1 MAVRNCPDASI
12 GIGGRFP
19 DFWRFYLRGVA
30 GAEREDPAQ
39 QVQGCKRSCPSRH
52 TFRGDLLF
60 LLSLLNKECLVSVL
74 REPGNWNTQSAVGSE
89 RPEQGNQRLWRS
101 GTSLRGGV
109 VHPRRNPVS
118 RRSSGIR
125 NLQGH
130 FPGQLPPTEVG
141 GMIP

>member
-60 LLSLLNKECLVSVL
+60 LLSLLNKECLCC
-74 REPGNWNTQSAVGSE
+74 E
-89 RPEQGNQRLWRS
+89 NQAT
-101 GTSLRGGV
+101 GT
-109 VHPRRNPVS
+109 
-118 RRSSGIR
+118 R
-125 NLQGH
+125 NL
-130 FPGQLPPTEVG
+130 L
-141 GMIP
+141 